1 VAIDIFQVQNK
12 KIEKIQQLLMSCK
25 GNETKYII
33 RSLEGKLR
41 IGVQDKTVLTAV
53 AQASVYASH
62 GTTYPRSDERF

>member
-1 VAIDIFQVQNK
+1 
-12 KIEKIQQLLMSCK
+12 MSCK

-62 GTTYPRSDERF
+62 GTLCPRSDERL